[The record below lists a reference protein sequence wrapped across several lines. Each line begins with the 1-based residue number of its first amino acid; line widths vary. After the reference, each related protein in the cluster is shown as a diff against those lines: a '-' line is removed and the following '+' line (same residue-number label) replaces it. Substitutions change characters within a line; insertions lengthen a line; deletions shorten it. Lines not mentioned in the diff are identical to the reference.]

1 MKQAQSI
8 KQNYSPIL
16 ILFMIIGLIAG
27 IFLVYQR
34 NTVEQAQSH
43 IENIMDYDAVMRSAS
58 FEKESRSQVL
68 MSLKKAGVTAMAIYD
83 RTLQKAEDAGDI
95 EVYDG
100 NNANVLG
107 LYGAPAKPG
116 LTYVAQV
123 PGKEGYFKE
132 IHEDLIHRVG
142 SDKVH
147 VQYSAHGPVLVL
159 AQPYSSVLD
168 MKLSISRLQAEEVSK
183 QGFNVIVRP
192 TNFKNETPDDVN
204 FVLDRIQGVPHVTG
218 IVFVGKEVLG
228 YPHDLALT
236 EKRLSE
242 MHIPVVGIEAV
253 TQLQYDPQ
261 QGFNEMAAYNQY
273 SVGRLYTVTKD
284 ELKKLSPSE
293 VSQWFYIS
301 DIERNIR
308 FNLYPIYEEGVGN
321 KTALGTTLSYIT
333 ETNQKLADRGFTFGE
348 ASVYPPYRPSTPAV
362 LLTMAGAVSMFV
374 FMVNLF
380 IPMRRN
386 KQLAAALALM
396 LVSFVL
402 YLVTGGTLITQ
413 IWALSTAICAP
424 VNAIILIMNCWV
436 HRANAPKRPGP
447 WAATGEAI
455 VYLIGAALLAAI
467 GGMYIGGMLGNT
479 RFFMEF
485 AIFRGVKLVF
495 VAPVL
500 LTIIAYLQRFPLW
513 EGQTINSMAD
523 TKKFIKEFFTLD
535 VKLYMIVIVA
545 FLGAVAWVFVGRS
558 GHTAGVPVP
567 GFEIAM
573 RRFLEN
579 TLYARPREK
588 EFLIGHPAFMLAAFA
603 LLRRWP
609 MWLHF
614 IFTVGGVIGL
624 GSLVETFCH
633 IRTPV
638 LMSIA
643 RGYDGVWMGIIFGV
657 VAILVFRFLM
667 YVSGWNR
674 KRGVDNE

>member
-1 MKQAQSI
+1 MKQAQRI

-27 IFLVYQR
+27 SYLVYQR
-34 NTVEQAQSH
+34 HVIEQEQSH
-43 IENIMDYDAVMRSAS
+43 IENIMDYDAVMRAAS
-58 FEKESRSQVL
+58 YEKKSTDQVL
-68 MSLKKAGVTAMAIYD
+68 LSLKKAGVTAMAIYD
-83 RTLQKAEDAGDI
+83 RTLQKAADAGEI

-100 NNANVLG
+100 SNANVLN
-107 LYGAPAKPG
+107 LYGTQAKPG

-142 SDKVH
+142 ADNVR
-147 VQYSAHGPVLVL
+147 VQYAASGPVLVL
-159 AQPYSSVLD
+159 SQPYSSVLD
-168 MKLSISRLQAEEVSK
+168 MKLSISRLQAEQVSK
-183 QGFNVIVRP
+183 DGFNVIVRP

-228 YPHDLALT
+228 YPRDLALT
-236 EKRLSE
+236 EKRLAV
-242 MHIPVVGIEAV
+242 MNIPVVGIEAV
-253 TQLQYDPQ
+253 NQLQYDPQ

-273 SVGRLYTVTKD
+273 SVGRLYTVTKE

-321 KTALGTTLSYIT
+321 KTALGTTISYIT
-333 ETNQKLADRGFTFGE
+333 ETNQKLADRGFTFGA
-348 ASVYPPYRPSTPAV
+348 ASVYPPYRPATPAV
-362 LLTMAGAVSMFV
+362 LLTMAGAVAMFV

-380 IPMRRN
+380 IPMGRT
-386 KQLAAALALM
+386 KQLTAALALM
-396 LVSFVL
+396 LISFVL
-402 YLVTGGTLITQ
+402 YVVTGGTLITQ
-413 IWALSTAICAP
+413 LWALSTAICAP
-424 VNAIILIMNCWV
+424 VNAITLIMNCWV
-436 HRANAPKRPGP
+436 RRANAPKMPGA

-455 VYLIGAALLAAI
+455 VYLVGAALLAAI
-467 GGMYIGGMLGNT
+467 GGIYIGAMLGNT

-485 AIFRGVKLVF
+485 ALFRGVKLVF
-495 VAPVL
+495 VAPVV
-500 LTIIAYLQRFPLW
+500 LTVIAYLQRFPLW
-513 EGQTINSMAD
+513 QSQTINSVSDA
-523 TKKFIKEFFTLD
+523 KKFVKEFFSMD
-535 VKLYMIVIVA
+535 VKLYMIIIVA
-545 FLGAVAWVFVGRS
+545 ALGAAAWVFVGRS

-567 GFEIAM
+567 SFEIAL

-603 LLRRWP
+603 VLRRWP

-643 RGYDGVWMGIIFGV
+643 RGYDGLWMGLVLGV

-667 YVSGWNR
+667 YVSGWNS

>member
-1 MKQAQSI
+1 MKQAQRI

-27 IFLVYQR
+27 SYLVYQR
-34 NTVEQAQSH
+34 HAIEQEQSH
-43 IENIMDYDAVMRSAS
+43 IENIMDYDAVMRAAS
-58 FEKESRSQVL
+58 YEKKSTDQVL
-68 MSLKKAGVTAMAIYD
+68 LSLKKAGVTAMAIYD
-83 RTLQKAEDAGDI
+83 RTLQKAADAGEI

-100 NNANVLG
+100 SNANVLN
-107 LYGAPAKPG
+107 LYGTQAKPG

-142 SDKVH
+142 ADNVR
-147 VQYSAHGPVLVL
+147 VQYAASGPVLVL
-159 AQPYSSVLD
+159 SQPYSSVLD
-168 MKLSISRLQAEEVSK
+168 MKLSISRLQAEQVSK
-183 QGFNVIVRP
+183 DGFNVIVRP

-228 YPHDLALT
+228 YPRDLALT
-236 EKRLSE
+236 EKRLAD
-242 MHIPVVGIEAV
+242 MNIPVVGIEAV
-253 TQLQYDPQ
+253 NQLQYDPQ

-273 SVGRLYTVTKD
+273 SVGRLYTVTKE

-321 KTALGTTLSYIT
+321 KTALGTTLSYIM
-333 ETNQKLADRGFTFGE
+333 ETNQKLADRGFTFGA
-348 ASVYPPYRPSTPAV
+348 ASVYPPYRPATPAV
-362 LLTMAGAVSMFV
+362 LLTMAGAVAMFV

-380 IPMRRN
+380 IPMGRTR
-386 KQLAAALALM
+386 QLTVALALM
-396 LVSFVL
+396 LLSFVL
-402 YLVTGGTLITQ
+402 YVVTGGTLITQ
-413 IWALSTAICAP
+413 LWALSTAICAP
-424 VNAIILIMNCWV
+424 VNAITLIMNCWV
-436 HRANAPKRPGP
+436 RRANALKMPGP

-455 VYLIGAALLAAI
+455 VYLVGAALLAAI
-467 GGMYIGGMLGNT
+467 GGIYIGAMLGNT

-485 AIFRGVKLVF
+485 SLFRGVKLVF
-495 VAPVL
+495 VAPVV
-500 LTIIAYLQRFPLW
+500 LTVIAYLQRFPLW
-513 EGQTINSMAD
+513 HGQTINSMTDA
-523 TKKFIKEFFTLD
+523 KKFVKEFFTMD
-535 VKLYMIVIVA
+535 VKLYMIIIVA
-545 FLGAVAWVFVGRS
+545 ALGAAAWVFVGRS

-567 GFEIAM
+567 SFEIAL

-588 EFLIGHPAFMLAAFA
+588 EFFIGHPAFMLAAFA
-603 LLRRWP
+603 VLRRWP

-633 IRTPV
+633 IRTPA

-643 RGYDGVWMGIIFGV
+643 RGYDGLWIGLVLGV

-667 YVSGWNR
+667 YVSGWNS

>member
-1 MKQAQSI
+1 
-8 KQNYSPIL
+8 
-16 ILFMIIGLIAG
+16 
-27 IFLVYQR
+27 
-34 NTVEQAQSH
+34 
-43 IENIMDYDAVMRSAS
+43 
-58 FEKESRSQVL
+58 
-68 MSLKKAGVTAMAIYD
+68 
-83 RTLQKAEDAGDI
+83 
-95 EVYDG
+95 
-100 NNANVLG
+100 
-107 LYGAPAKPG
+107 
-116 LTYVAQV
+116 
-123 PGKEGYFKE
+123 
-132 IHEDLIHRVG
+132 
-142 SDKVH
+142 
-147 VQYSAHGPVLVL
+147 
-159 AQPYSSVLD
+159 
-168 MKLSISRLQAEEVSK
+168 
-183 QGFNVIVRP
+183 
-192 TNFKNETPDDVN
+192 
-204 FVLDRIQGVPHVTG
+204 
-218 IVFVGKEVLG
+218 
-228 YPHDLALT
+228 
-236 EKRLSE
+236 
-242 MHIPVVGIEAV
+242 
-253 TQLQYDPQ
+253 
-261 QGFNEMAAYNQY
+261 
-273 SVGRLYTVTKD
+273 
-284 ELKKLSPSE
+284 
-293 VSQWFYIS
+293 
-301 DIERNIR
+301 
-308 FNLYPIYEEGVGN
+308 
-321 KTALGTTLSYIT
+321 
-333 ETNQKLADRGFTFGE
+333 
-348 ASVYPPYRPSTPAV
+348 
-362 LLTMAGAVSMFV
+362 
-374 FMVNLF
+374 
-380 IPMRRN
+380 
-386 KQLAAALALM
+386 
-396 LVSFVL
+396 
-402 YLVTGGTLITQ
+402 
-413 IWALSTAICAP
+413 
-424 VNAIILIMNCWV
+424 MNCWV

-643 RGYDGVWMGIIFGV
+643 RGYDGLWMGIIFGV